1 MKQQRPTSFDIAALA
16 GVSQTTVSRALSQS
30 PLVSEEARRRVI
42 DAAKT
47 LRYKVDVNARKLRSR
62 KIHTLAVLISEDL
75 DSNDSPINPFFLPLI
90 GSILKYAGQKGYDVL
105 VSLQQKSDEWGTDY
119 GFSRR
124 ADGIIF
130 LGCKDYQV
138 YTRLFEY
145 LNEVGDPWV
154 VWGVNRPD
162 FARLC
167 IGSDNEG
174 GGYAATK
181 HLIDLGRKRIAY
193 LGKSQPEHPEFRD
206 RYHGYCRALKA
217 AGLPIDEALRVDAF
231 LAREDGA
238 AAIDKM
244 LDNGVAF
251 DAVFCATDLL
261 AMGAMQE
268 LHKRGLRV
276 PGDVSVV
283 GFDDL
288 WVCSSLSPALT
299 TVRQDTEAAARA
311 LIDGLSSLI
320 EAEDVTDTLM
330 PAKLV
335 IRESCGALSSRS
347 LSCDALHSPA
357 II

>member
-1 MKQQRPTSFDIAALA
+1 MKQQRPTSLDIAALA

-30 PLVSEEARRRVI
+30 PLVSEDARRRVI
-42 DAAKT
+42 EAAKS

-75 DSNDSPINPFFLPLI
+75 NSNDSPINPFFLPLI

-105 VSLQQKSDEWGTDY
+105 ISLQQQSDEWGTDY

-138 YTRLFEY
+138 YTHLFEY

-162 FARLC
+162 CARLC
-167 IGSDNEG
+167 IGTDNEG

-181 HLIDLGRKRIAY
+181 HLIELGRRRIAY
-193 LGKSQPEHPEFRD
+193 VGKYQPEHPEFRD
-206 RYHGYCRALKA
+206 RYQGYCRALKE
-217 AGLPIDEALRVDAF
+217 AGLPVDGALRVEAF
-231 LAREDGA
+231 LDREEGS

-244 LDNGVAF
+244 LDEGTAF
-251 DAVFCATDLL
+251 DSVFCATDLL
-261 AMGAMQE
+261 AMGAMQA
-268 LHKRGLRV
+268 LHRCGLHV
-276 PGDVSVV
+276 PNDVSVV

-311 LIDGLSSLI
+311 LIDGLSCLI
-320 EAEDVTDTLM
+320 EEEPVQDTLM
-330 PAKLV
+330 PARLV
-335 IRESCGALSSRS
+335 IRESCGYARPS
-347 LSCDALHSPA
+347 
-357 II
+357 